1 MGALSFLLHS
11 PPVRLGLCSGRPIQF
26 QRISRAIERMVGK
39 TELFLICLV
48 AVALL
53 AIVARK
59 IRVPSPIL
67 LTIGGV
73 ILALVP
79 RLPAIHLDP
88 QLVFNLFLPP
98 LLYPAAI
105 FTSWR
110 DFRGNLRQILPLA
123 IVLVLLTMTA
133 AAYLLHYLVGLPL
146 AVGFVF
152 GAIISPPDAVAALA
166 VTQHLRVPRRI
177 IVILEGESLINDATS
192 FISFRFAVAAVMTG
206 AFSLTQASLQFLL
219 VAAGGICVGL
229 AIGWLATQVQ
239 KRLDDPPVQTMFS
252 LLTPYVAYF
261 SGEMLHV
268 SGILAVVIA
277 GIYYGWRAPRILS
290 GRMRLQALPVWE
302 MVTFILNGVLF
313 MLIGL
318 QLPQVIRALPPGMTT
333 RVAQV
338 AILFVLVIVLLRFV
352 WVFGA
357 TYLPRL
363 LSRTFR
369 HKNPAPWQHTAL
381 IAWTGMRGA
390 DSLAAALAVPFV
402 LANGEPF
409 PGRDL
414 ILLLTFCVIFATLVL
429 QGLSLAPLVR
439 LLKIKDDRVTEKEER
454 LARLKANEAALARLE
469 EITLSK
475 RARPK
480 TVERLRSE
488 YEDRIRQL
496 RCETPDEE
504 SVSRLFSEDFE
515 DLARE
520 ILQTERDTVI
530 QLRNEEAINDQALR
544 RIQRD
549 IDLAEARLGRP
560 ARKSQ

>member
-1 MGALSFLLHS
+1 
-11 PPVRLGLCSGRPIQF
+11 
-26 QRISRAIERMVGK
+26 MVDE
-39 TELFLICLV
+39 TELILICLV

-59 IRVPSPIL
+59 IRIPYPIL

-73 ILALVP
+73 VLALIP
-79 RLPAIHLDP
+79 GLPVIHLEP
-88 QLVFNLFLPP
+88 KLVFNLFLPP

-110 DFRGNLRQILPLA
+110 DFRVNLRSILPLA
-123 IVLVLLTMTA
+123 IVLVLLTMTVT
-133 AAYLLHYLVGLPL
+133 AYVFHGLVGLPL

-166 VTQHLRVPRRI
+166 VTQNLRVPRKI
-177 IVILEGESLINDATS
+177 IVVLEGESLINDATS

-206 AFSLTQASLQFLL
+206 VFSLEQASLRFLF

-229 AIGWLATQVQ
+229 AVGWLVVQLQ
-239 KRLDDPPVQTMFS
+239 KRLDNPPVQTLFS

-261 SGEMLHV
+261 SGENLHV

-277 GIYYGWRAPRILS
+277 GIYIGWRAPRILS

-302 MVTFILNGVLF
+302 MVVFILNGILF

-318 QLPQVIRALPPGMTT
+318 QLPQVVQALAPGTVTRAAWL
-333 RVAQV
+333 
-338 AILFVLVIVLLRFV
+338 AIVFFAVIVLVRFV

-363 LSRTFR
+363 LSPTFR
-369 HKNPAPWQHTAL
+369 RKNPAPWKQTAL
-381 IAWTGMRGA
+381 IAWIGMRGA
-390 DSLAAALAVPFV
+390 DSLAGALAIPLV
-402 LANGEPF
+402 LTNGQPF

-429 QGLSLAPLVR
+429 QGLTLTPIVHW
-439 LLKIKDDRVTEKEER
+439 LKIKDDRITEKEER

-469 EITLSK
+469 EIASSN
-475 RARPK
+475 RATSK

-496 RCETPDEE
+496 QIEEPDGA
-504 SVSRLFSEDFE
+504 SVRRLYSRDFE
-515 DLARE
+515 ELARDV
-520 ILQTERDTVI
+520 LQTERDTVI

-549 IDLAEARLGRP
+549 IDLAEARLHRP
-560 ARKSQ
+560 S

>member
-1 MGALSFLLHS
+1 
-11 PPVRLGLCSGRPIQF
+11 
-26 QRISRAIERMVGK
+26 MVGK

-59 IRVPSPIL
+59 IRVPYPIL

-73 ILALVP
+73 GLALVP
-79 RLPAIHLDP
+79 GLPAIQLDP

-98 LLYPAAI
+98 LLYPAAVY
-105 FTSWR
+105 TSWR
-110 DFRGNLRQILPLA
+110 DFRANLRQILPLA

-133 AAYLLHYLVGLPL
+133 TAYLLHYMVGLPL

-192 FISFRFAVAAVMTG
+192 FISFRFAIAAVMTG
-206 AFSLTQASLQFLL
+206 AFSLAQASLQFLL
-219 VAAGGICVGL
+219 VAAGGFCVGL
-229 AIGWLATQVQ
+229 AVGWLATQVQ

-277 GIYYGWRAPRILS
+277 GMYYGWFAPRILS
-290 GRMRLQALPVWE
+290 GRMRLQALPVWQ
-302 MVTFILNGVLF
+302 MVTFVLNGILF

-318 QLPQVIRALPPGMTT
+318 QLPAVVHALPASTAGHAAKLGLL
-333 RVAQV
+333 VFFGV
-338 AILFVLVIVLLRFV
+338 VLVRFV
-352 WVFGA
+352 WLFGS

-369 HKNPAPWQHTAL
+369 HETAIPWQHTAL

-390 DSLAAALAVPFV
+390 DSLAAALAIPFA
-402 LANGEPF
+402 LPTGEPF
-409 PGRDL
+409 PG
-414 ILLLTFCVIFATLVL
+414 
-429 QGLSLAPLVR
+429 
-439 LLKIKDDRVTEKEER
+439 
-454 LARLKANEAALARLE
+454 
-469 EITLSK
+469 
-475 RARPK
+475 
-480 TVERLRSE
+480 
-488 YEDRIRQL
+488 
-496 RCETPDEE
+496 
-504 SVSRLFSEDFE
+504 
-515 DLARE
+515 
-520 ILQTERDTVI
+520 
-530 QLRNEEAINDQALR
+530 
-544 RIQRD
+544 
-549 IDLAEARLGRP
+549 
-560 ARKSQ
+560 

>member
-1 MGALSFLLHS
+1 
-11 PPVRLGLCSGRPIQF
+11 
-26 QRISRAIERMVGK
+26 MVDK
-39 TELFLICLV
+39 TELILICLV

-59 IRVPSPIL
+59 IRVPYPIL

-73 ILALVP
+73 VLALFP
-79 RLPAIHLDP
+79 GLPAIHLDP

-110 DFRGNLRQILPLA
+110 DFRANLRSILPLA

-133 AAYLLHYLVGLPL
+133 TAYLFHALVGLPL

-166 VTQHLRVPRRI
+166 VTQNLRVPRKI

-192 FISFRFAVAAVMTG
+192 FISFRFAVAAVLTG
-206 AFSLTQASLQFLL
+206 AFSLGQASLQFLF
-219 VAAGGICVGL
+219 V
-229 AIGWLATQVQ
+229 
-239 KRLDDPPVQTMFS
+239 DPPVQTMFS

-261 SGEMLHV
+261 TGERLHV

-277 GIYYGWRAPRILS
+277 GIYIGWRAPRILS

-302 MVTFILNGVLF
+302 MVTFILNGILF

-318 QLPQVIRALPPGMTT
+318 QLPQVVQALAPGTVT
-333 RVAQV
+333 RVAWL
-338 AILFVLVIVLLRFV
+338 AIVFFAVIVLVRFG
-352 WVFGA
+352 WMFAA

-363 LSRTFR
+363 FSRTFR
-369 HKNPAPWQHTAL
+369 RKNPAPWQHTAL
-381 IAWTGMRGA
+381 MAWTGLRGA
-390 DSLAAALAVPFV
+390 DSLAGALAIPFV

-429 QGLSLAPLVR
+429 QGLTLTPLVR
-439 LLKIKDDRVTEKEER
+439 WLKVVDDHVTEKEER

-469 EITLSK
+469 ELASLN

-480 TVERLRSE
+480 TIERLRSE

-496 RCETPDEE
+496 RTEAPLEE
-504 SVSRLFSEDFE
+504 SRLFSEDFE
-515 DLARE
+515 ELARE
-520 ILQTERDTVI
+520 VLQTERDTVI

-549 IDLAEARLGRP
+549 IDLAEARLQRP
-560 ARKSQ
+560 ARRRR